1 MVSHN
6 NPLTIPNSKRE
17 SRKQCCL
24 TKWSNMGRSS
34 LFGCIGTAFGT
45 KRWLTLDKCGL
56 VCISISFSSLIY
68 AYFEVYHGFIANDV
82 VATILFSVFYTPFTI
97 LALASLFMAWTS
109 DPGSVP
115 MGARPLPPEID
126 LETGTRKDPR
136 LVPKVKRGIR
146 RCRKCNDNFKPPRA
160 HHDSV
165 TGRCIVKMD
174 HFWYVD
180 VDVDDDV
187 GYM

>member
-1 MVSHN
+1 
-6 NPLTIPNSKRE
+6 
-17 SRKQCCL
+17 
-24 TKWSNMGRSS
+24 
-34 LFGCIGTAFGT
+34 
-45 KRWLTLDKCGL
+45 
-56 VCISISFSSLIY
+56 
-68 AYFEVYHGFIANDV
+68 
-82 VATILFSVFYTPFTI
+82 
-97 LALASLFMAWTS
+97 
-109 DPGSVP
+109 

-180 VDVDDDV
+180 VDVDVDDDV